1 MAAHNKDHAKPGT
14 TPTITWADRVRVT
27 NSATRHTLEALPQ
40 KPAGTRLVIPATM
53 KMHDMGQWSRCM
65 VGFFTGYKPPFQA
78 INLIARKAW
87 GPYGLQ
93 QVQTVDDGF
102 LIFRFEKEEAVLEV
116 IEKGP
121 WMIGGKNIILQKWS
135 PKFQFDRS
143 SISTIPVWVCLKGLP
158 LPLWTKEGLS
168 MAASMLGR
176 PLSCDEHTINCRR
189 LDYARLC
196 VKLDARLP
204 FVHRFEVESPLTE
217 EPQVQPQG
225 VEDENVAAEVPKE
238 EEGHARETT
247 KNKGKDIL
255 VIQENQLTQPP
266 RNKHSNN
273 SVKEPKQPAKEN
285 TKEGGKTN
293 KVASQLSESK
303 GETLKRNGKEPLVQL
318 PLQGEDNIEVDEG
331 EEGEEEKKYLHLSKT
346 DLPPVARNHFLK
358 S

>member
-14 TPTITWADRVRVT
+14 TPPITWADRVRVT

-78 INLIARKAW
+78 INQIARKAW

-143 SISTIPVWVCLKGLP
+143 SISTIPVWVRLKGLP

-196 VKLDARLP
+196 VELDARLP

-217 EPQVQPQG
+217 EPQ
-225 VEDENVAAEVPKE
+225 
-238 EEGHARETT
+238 
-247 KNKGKDIL
+247 NKGKDIL

-266 RNKHSNN
+266 HNKSSSN
-273 SVKEPKQPAKEN
+273 SAKEPKQPAKES

-303 GETLKRNGKEPLVQL
+303 GETLKRNGKEPLVQP

-331 EEGEEEKKYLHLSKT
+331 EEGEEVSSSQQNRPSTSGEESFSQVMTMRKKKGGRKKGREAKGL
-346 DLPPVARNHFLK
+346 
-358 S
+358 